1 MFLVKVFGVLSLT
14 TSAYFLSLSKYRF
27 LNSELV
33 EFCVFVGIEGNVY
46 GWTPWL
52 RNLFLVKF
60 IPLFNNPRLPPI
72 SNISPIPD
80 KTAFP

>member
-46 GWTPWL
+46 G
-52 RNLFLVKF
+52 
-60 IPLFNNPRLPPI
+60 
-72 SNISPIPD
+72 
-80 KTAFP
+80 